1 MVHLKLWIFEE
12 GNSQV
17 VIDDSTGK
25 TGLAVN
31 VIDISGDFML
41 YQVKDTNKPDTF
53 RWWNN

>member
-1 MVHLKLWIFEE
+1 MDLFEE

-25 TGLAVN
+25 TGLAVDA
-31 VIDISGDFML
+31 IDISGDFML

-53 RWWNN
+53 